1 MCEPTTLMLI
11 SAGVSAFGQY
21 QQSQAQAD
29 AIEAQGAIDRRN
41 AEIRN
46 AQLEEDARIEKI
58 RAHDEEMARRT
69 KLNESLA
76 GMRAMNRG
84 RDSASYN
91 AMTTADVDAYK
102 FDVSQ
107 IRLGAGISQSRIA
120 SQIAVNKNSVANAG
134 AGAGAVR
141 RAGMISAGG
150 TLIGAGAEYKRSN
163 VAGTKTKPSPSTY
176 DFA

>member
-11 SAGVSAFGQY
+11 SAGVSAFGAY

-41 AEIRN
+41 AEIKN

-91 AMTTADVDAYK
+91 ALTTADIDAYK
-102 FDVSQ
+102 FDVNQ
-107 IRLGAGISQSRIA
+107 IRLGAGITESRIA

-134 AGAGAVR
+134 AGADAVR
-141 RAGMISAGG
+141 TAGMFSAAGSM
-150 TLIGAGAEYKRSN
+150 IGAGAEFKRSY
-163 VAGTKTKPSPSTY
+163 VPKTK
-176 DFA
+176 AIL